1 MCCKNCSSKGDWL
14 NDLYGLRPGDLAR
27 NMNFNLG
34 NALIRILDCDCLK
47 SCSCGGN
54 LDKIKK
60 DLLMAIEYLSDE
72 LDFIERKEDLDFSI
86 SLNLTRENKL
96 VDDEEDEE
104 SMAEAGR
111 KFVEKIKANSNPI
124 ALEELKKIC
133 KGEYSSESDYSNID
147 NCNYVAINDET
158 RRKLGINKSWWVDT
172 NIRDTIIFSRTYC
185 GDYSYDVTLIY
196 TSSDENGE
204 PKRNYRLLFSEV
216 DSIIGPRLSTKFV
229 VELPFGKLSED
240 EEDKLLSSLDKF
252 FNERLGD
259 NKIKSYKDLL
269 NVVKNNSI
277 FKFKNDLVLEYDTL
291 K

>member
-34 NALIRILDCDCLK
+34 NALIRILDCDYLLN
-47 SCSCGGN
+47 SCKCGGN
-54 LDKIKK
+54 SGNAKK

-72 LDFIERKEDLDFSI
+72 LDFLETKEDLDFS
-86 SLNLTRENKL
+86 LNLKLTRENKL
-96 VDDEEDEE
+96 VDDEEEE
-104 SMAEAGR
+104 SMADAGR
-111 KFVEKIKANSNPI
+111 KFAEKHSNPI

-133 KGEYSSESDYSNID
+133 KGEYKSESDYNHID
-147 NCNYVAINDET
+147 NCNYVAINEES

-229 VELPFGKLSED
+229 VELPYGKLSED
-240 EEDKLLSSLDKF
+240 EEDKLLSSLNDF